1 MHDSCSSKSSDS
13 AWALLFR
20 RPLPLQRESALFLLV
35 SALDVFMTYLLLV
48 NSAEEAGGVG
58 FYESNPVPRFF
69 LNSWGLRGLVCFKF
83 TMVGVVEILAHTIA
97 LKKIVIARR
106 LLEFGTLV
114 VSGVVI
120 YSLLLLL
127 QHSPVL

>member
-1 MHDSCSSKSSDS
+1 MHDSYSTKPSGS
-13 AWALLFR
+13 AWTMLFR
-20 RPLPLQRESALFLLV
+20 RPLPLQRESALFLMV

-48 NSAEEAGGVG
+48 SSSEEGFGPG

-69 LNSWGLRGLVCFKF
+69 LNHWGVRGLVYFKF
-83 TMVGVVEILAHTIA
+83 TMVGVVEILAHAVA

-127 QHSPVL
+127 RHSPV